1 MHPGLEWLQQLS
13 EGRAWL
19 ERLPRLLAEC
29 REHWSLELEEPFE
42 YSNASLAVPAGDAVL
57 KVQFPDRE
65 SEQEAEALR
74 VWDGDG
80 AVRLLA
86 YDRERRALLLERARP
101 GTSLR
106 ALGAEAALDVFAGL
120 LPRLWKPAGPPFR
133 SLADEAAW
141 WRKDLEGK
149 WERGGHPFER
159 PLLDAALDAL
169 QELPA
174 TQGDQVLLHQDLH
187 ADNVLAAE
195 REPWLAIDPK
205 PLSGEREFGI
215 GAIIRGG
222 ELGHDVRSLRGRLDR
237 LTSELGLDRE
247 RARGWALAQ
256 TLAWAWTDDVPHP
269 HHVEVARWLLQAE

>member
-86 YDRERRALLLERARP
+86 YDLERRALLPERARP

-133 SLADEAAW
+133 SLADEA
-141 WRKDLEGK
+141 
-149 WERGGHPFER
+149 
-159 PLLDAALDAL
+159 
-169 QELPA
+169 
-174 TQGDQVLLHQDLH
+174 
-187 ADNVLAAE
+187 
-195 REPWLAIDPK
+195 
-205 PLSGEREFGI
+205 
-215 GAIIRGG
+215 
-222 ELGHDVRSLRGRLDR
+222 
-237 LTSELGLDRE
+237 
-247 RARGWALAQ
+247 
-256 TLAWAWTDDVPHP
+256 
-269 HHVEVARWLLQAE
+269 